1 MSRHLHR
8 PARSLAVR
16 IALSFAVIVFVVVG
30 MVGAALY
37 HATTIALSTRADYQ
51 LIGRVEHFRSLL
63 HDLYTI
69 KEIEARPRLF
79 ETMLGDSQD
88 VILFR
93 RPGNAPFIDVNPEH
107 MTLPALKI
115 VPVDQHVA
123 LDALD
128 EGTRSDG
135 VRTRWVGAQARIGD
149 SGEVVEIIAA
159 HVMTQEARVLA
170 AYRLRVYINVIVAAL
185 AALALAYWVTSR
197 GLLPLKL
204 MAEKAAEIAPNRMS
218 ARLDVAHAPAE
229 LQSLAAS
236 FNAMLDRLENGYER
250 LLQFS
255 ADLAHELR
263 TPIGVLI
270 GETQVTLAHERS
282 IAEYRNVLESN
293 LEELE
298 RLARIAQ
305 NILFLAQADHGPQQ
319 IDRERI
325 DLREELVGIAEY
337 FEGIADERSLS
348 FSIDAE
354 GDMLANAIMCRRA
367 IGNVV
372 VNAVRYADAGTVV
385 KLSGHADDEGNARIV
400 VGNRGPC
407 IEQGELARLFD
418 RFYRGD
424 TARSEFTES
433 SGLGLSIVQAIMR
446 LHGGSAS
453 AECTAEGWI
462 EFTLCFPRELAKNV
476 ANAPAQASPHV

>member
-1 MSRHLHR
+1 MKR

-16 IALSFAVIVFVVVG
+16 IAFSFAAIVCVVVG

-37 HATTIALSTRADYQ
+37 HATNRALSTRADFQ
-51 LIGRVEHFRSLL
+51 LIARVAHFRSLL

-69 KEIEARPRLF
+69 NEIEARPRLF

-88 VILFR
+88 VIMFR
-93 RPGNAPFIDVNPEH
+93 RGGASPFIDVNPDR
-107 MTLPALKI
+107 LPLPPLDI
-115 VPVDQHVA
+115 VPVSRRIGLGA
-123 LDALD
+123 LY
-128 EGTRSDG
+128 EGKRADG
-135 VRTRWVGAQARIGD
+135 IRMRWVGAQAQIGN

-159 HVMTQEARVLA
+159 HVMTQEARVLSQ
-170 AYRLRVYINVIVAAL
+170 YLRRVWITVVCAVL
-185 AALALAYWVTSR
+185 STWLLAYWVTSR
-197 GLLPLKL
+197 GLMPLRS
-204 MAEKAAEIAPNRMS
+204 MAGKAAEISPNRLS
-218 ARLDVAHAPAE
+218 TRLEVARAPAE

-236 FNAMLDRLENGYER
+236 FNAMLDRLEHGYER

-270 GETQVTLAHERS
+270 GETQVALAHERS
-282 IAEYRNVLESN
+282 NAEYRCVLESN

-305 NILFLAQADHGPQQ
+305 NILFLAQADHAEQR

-325 DLREELVGIAEY
+325 DIRCELEGIADY
-337 FEGIADERSLS
+337 FEGIADERRIRFDIEASGEM
-348 FSIDAE
+348 D
-354 GDMLANAIMCRRA
+354 ANAIMCRRA

-372 VNAVRYADAGTVV
+372 VNAVRYAEPGTVV
-385 KLSGHADDEGNARIV
+385 RVRGRANVDGARIV
-400 VGNRGPC
+400 IGNRGPRVSR
-407 IEQGELARLFD
+407 EELSRLFD

-424 TARSEFTES
+424 AARNAFTES

-446 LHGGSAS
+446 LHGGDVSAD
-453 AECTAEGWI
+453 CTPDGWT
-462 EFTLCFPRELAKNV
+462 EFTLRFPRV
-476 ANAPAQASPHV
+476 AHVS